1 VVLHATLH
9 LYMGLGSMKFS
20 GGFGVLWTLSTIS
33 VLDLELNILPP
44 TKNRKQLLGC
54 LDKNPGWVSYAV
66 QEPLMVYLFG
76 HINPPRNAVK
86 KLGVPTGS
94 STVDVSESMD

>member
-1 VVLHATLH
+1 
-9 LYMGLGSMKFS
+9 
-20 GGFGVLWTLSTIS
+20 VLWTLSTII
-33 VLDLELNILPP
+33 LDLELNILPP

-54 LDKNPGWVSYAV
+54 LDKNPGRVSNAE

-76 HINPPRNAVK
+76 HINHPSNAVK

-94 STVDVSESMD
+94 STVDVRESMNVV